1 MAEGLT
7 KSERQ
12 SYREYVENNPRVARF
27 RARHPDA
34 ALNWKQNIYTTLGLL
49 AYFFFFLVPI
59 LGWNDDI
66 IKFIG

>member
-34 ALNWKQNIYTTLGLL
+34 ALNWKQVSTDLSSRFLKL
-49 AYFFFFLVPI
+49 AQRERIFAQAV
-59 LGWNDDI
+59 
-66 IKFIG
+66 